1 MLINTVVML
10 LRELL
15 PLVVLSSLLLA
26 WLPAGQAVG
35 LLWRVLLLA
44 VPLLLMQSSLV
55 GELAA
60 LFDGQGLEIWYAICY
75 LACSLLLALLLRL
88 GSAATR
94 ARLWQAALALVA
106 LLLVNGSN
114 LALYLVLYPR
124 QTEDSQALWLGAA
137 LGCGISL
144 SIAVLMYHCVR
155 ELGQYWKSAAAI
167 LLCAS
172 GARQISAAVAIGH
185 QLELVPGANPLWFSD
200 GSLAEGAE
208 LGYFLNALLGYEA
221 SLSQGQSIAWCL
233 TVLLLLA
240 LRRRESK

>member
-15 PLVVLSSLLLA
+15 PLVLLGSLLLA
-26 WLPAGQAVG
+26 WLPAGQAAG
-35 LLWRVLLLA
+35 LLGRVLMLA
-44 VPLLLMQSSLV
+44 APLLLLQSSLV

-60 LFDGQGLEIWYAICY
+60 LFDGQGLELWYALCY

-88 GSAATR
+88 GSAATG
-94 ARLWQAALALVA
+94 ARLWLAALALVA

-137 LGCGISL
+137 LGSGISL
-144 SIAVLMYHCVR
+144 SIAVLMYHAVR
-155 ELGQYWKSAAAI
+155 ELGQHWQSAAAI
-167 LLCAS
+167 LLCTS

-185 QLELVPGANPLWFSD
+185 QLELVPGATPVWFSD
-200 GSLAEGAE
+200 GTLADGAE
-208 LGYFLNALLGYEA
+208 LEYFFNALFGYEA
-221 SLSQGQSIAWCL
+221 SLSLGQCVAWSL

-240 LRRRESK
+240 LRRREST